1 MTRKLFLLFALAT
14 LIPAQAYASFDGRA
28 TGGTSCGG
36 CHGSASTEVATVV
49 SGPLTMVEG
58 TTANFSVLI
67 NPQLGVGAGVD
78 VALAGLAGATLGVI
92 DANTQILSLE
102 LVHTDASSGLP
113 NGNIGD
119 WAYNFSVTA
128 PMSLGT
134 ILINAV
140 MLAFNGDEDNSD
152 LDLWAAAPQFSVDV
166 VPVPELSTV
175 VLLGSGIAGLVAI
188 GRRRS
193 SHAES

>member
-14 LIPAQAYASFDGRA
+14 LIPAQAYASSDGRA

-36 CHGSASTEVATVV
+36 CHGSASALVATVV

-92 DANTQILSLE
+92 DANTKILSLE

-140 MLAFNGDEDNSD
+140 MLAFNGDSDNSSA
-152 LDLWAAAPQFSVDV
+152 DLWAAAPQFSVDV